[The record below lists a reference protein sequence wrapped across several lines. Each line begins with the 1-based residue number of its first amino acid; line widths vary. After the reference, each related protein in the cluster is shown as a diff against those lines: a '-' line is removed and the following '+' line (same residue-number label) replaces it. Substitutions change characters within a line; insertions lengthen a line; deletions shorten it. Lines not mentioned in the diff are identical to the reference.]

1 MRFKKASKISL
12 TARIFR
18 WFQNHGF
25 CDVKQTYSTIST
37 DFLFFFER
45 TREYYNFWDF
55 ELIRATG
62 TGLITGKC
70 DFSEFWGILLS
81 SQKAWFLR
89 APMAHSELENN
100 FHIHKNLFFSVSRF
114 SATSLGS
121 LRSTGLGDWFP
132 VILEPVKLKLSFSR
146 DHIITMLS
154 KRTFKEIRV
163 WKSRIMT
170 YANYRFFRK
179 YYSQTNSG

>member
-25 CDVKQTYSTIST
+25 CDEKQTYSTIST
-37 DFLFFFER
+37 DLLFFFER
-45 TREYYNFWDF
+45 TREYYNFWDS

-81 SQKAWFLR
+81 SRKAWFLR
-89 APMAHSELENN
+89 APMEHSELEKI
-100 FHIHKNLFFSVSRF
+100 FLILGKIIFFGNRF

-121 LRSTGLGDWFP
+121 LQSRSLGDWFP
-132 VILEPVKLKLSFSR
+132 LILEPVKLKLSFSG

-154 KRTFKEIRV
+154 KRTF
-163 WKSRIMT
+163 
-170 YANYRFFRK
+170 NYGKLTK
-179 YYSQTNSG
+179 YF